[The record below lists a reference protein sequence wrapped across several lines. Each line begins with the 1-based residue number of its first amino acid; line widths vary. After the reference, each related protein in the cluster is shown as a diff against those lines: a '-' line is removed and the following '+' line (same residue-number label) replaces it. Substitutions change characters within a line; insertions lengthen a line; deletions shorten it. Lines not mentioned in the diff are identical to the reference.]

1 MIKSFKHKGLEDF
14 FINGTTK
21 GIQVKHAQRIGNIL
35 DLLDA
40 ANEIGVMN
48 FPESGLHKLEPKKEN
63 IWSVKISGNWRITFR
78 FIEKDAYDV
87 DYLDY
92 H

>member
-1 MIKSFKHKGLEDF
+1 MIKSFSHKGLEDF
-14 FINGTTK
+14 FYDGTKK
-21 GIQVKHAQRIGNIL
+21 GIQAKHAAKLSMIL

-40 ANEIGVMN
+40 AANISDMG
-48 FPESGLHKLEPKKEN
+48 FPGSGLHLLEPKKN
-63 IWSVKISGNWRITFR
+63 KIWAVKISGNWRVTFR
-78 FIEKDAYDV
+78 FEEGDAYIV